1 MEKITVR
8 VFRDVKGKKVELPR
22 YMSRHAAGMD
32 VRAAESAE
40 IPPGR
45 TVLVK
50 TGLYVEVP
58 PGYELQ
64 VRPRSGL
71 ALKHRLL
78 VPNAP
83 GTIDADYRGEVGVI
97 LMNGGEEPFSVAEG
111 DRVAQLVLCRVY
123 EAQWEEC
130 DELNE
135 TGRGGGGFGHTGTK

>member
-1 MEKITVR
+1 
-8 VFRDVKGKKVELPR
+8 
-22 YMSRHAAGMD
+22 MD
-32 VRAAESAE
+32 VRAAESKE
-40 IPPGR
+40 IPPGK
-45 TVLVK
+45 TALVR
-50 TGLYVEVP
+50 TGLFVEVP

-78 VPNAP
+78 IPNAP
-83 GTIDADYRGEVGVI
+83 GTIDADYRGEVGII
-97 LMNGGEEPFSVAEG
+97 LMNGGDEPFFIEIG

-123 EAQWEEC
+123 EARWEEC

>member
-1 MEKITVR
+1 MEKVTVR

-32 VRAAESAE
+32 VRAAEGVE
-40 IPPGR
+40 ILPGR
-45 TVLVK
+45 TALVK

-97 LMNGGEEPFSVAEG
+97 LMNGGEEPFSVIEG

-130 DELNE
+130 KTLNE

>member
-1 MEKITVR
+1 MEKITIR
-8 VFRDVKGKKVELPR
+8 VFRDINGKKVELPC

-32 VRAAESAE
+32 VRAAESKE
-40 IPPGR
+40 IPPGK
-45 TVLVK
+45 TALVR
-50 TGLYVEVP
+50 TGLFVEVP

-78 VPNAP
+78 IPNAP
-83 GTIDADYRGEVGVI
+83 GTIDADYRGEVGII
-97 LMNGGEEPFSVAEG
+97 LMNGGDEPFFIEIG

-123 EAQWEEC
+123 EARWEEC